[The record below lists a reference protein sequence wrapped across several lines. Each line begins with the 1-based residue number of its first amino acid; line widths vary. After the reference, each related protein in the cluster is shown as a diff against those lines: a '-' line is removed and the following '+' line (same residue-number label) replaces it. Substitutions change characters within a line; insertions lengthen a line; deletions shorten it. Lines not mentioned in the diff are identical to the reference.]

1 MNLVLTIFSQITTV
15 AVSSDTSTADTNS
28 VQHSISILELIMKGG
43 WVMIPIFVLSAI
55 SLVIMIDRFIT
66 IRKASKDT
74 NKFMDKVKSL
84 IIQGDIKSAKNLCEQ
99 TESPVA
105 RMIEKGI
112 MRLGRPLK
120 DIESSIENT
129 GKIEIYKLEKNMSV
143 LAIVAGIAPML
154 GFVGTISGVIK
165 IFYNIA
171 IEENIS
177 IGAIAEGLYEKMI
190 TSAAGLIVGII
201 AHIGFHYLNLMLD
214 RVVYKMESN
223 SLEFIDLL
231 QENK

>member
-1 MNLVLTIFSQITTV
+1 MLSSILLQITTV
-15 AVSSDTSTADTNS
+15 AAPDTVSTLVTPAK
-28 VQHSISILELIMKGG
+28 VEHSINLLELILKGG
-43 WVMIPIFVLSAI
+43 WVMIPIFLLSAI
-55 SLVIMIDRFIT
+55 SLVIIIDRFIT
-66 IRKASKDT
+66 ISKASKDT
-74 NKFMDKVKSL
+74 NKFMEKIKTY
-84 IIQGDIKSAKNLCEQ
+84 ITQGDIKSAKSLCEQ

-171 IEENIS
+171 LEENIS

-190 TSAAGLIVGII
+190 TSAAGLIVGIL
-201 AHIGFHYLNLMLD
+201 AHIGFHYLNLLLD

>member
-1 MNLVLTIFSQITTV
+1 MLSSILLQITTV
-15 AVSSDTSTADTNS
+15 AAPDTVAALGATPEK
-28 VQHSISILELIMKGG
+28 VVHSINLLELILKGG
-43 WVMIPIFVLSAI
+43 WVMIPIFLLSAI

-74 NKFMDKVKSL
+74 NKFMDKIKTL
-84 IIQGDIKSAKNLCEQ
+84 ITEGDIKSAKSLCEQ

-120 DIESSIENT
+120 DIESAIENT

-190 TSAAGLIVGII
+190 TSAAGLMVGIL
-201 AHIGFHYLNLMLD
+201 AHIGFHYLNLLLD

>member
-1 MNLVLTIFSQITTV
+1 MLFQNILLQITTT
-15 AVSSDTSTADTNS
+15 AAADSTQQTTTAIP
-28 VQHSISILELIMKGG
+28 SINLLELILKGG
-43 WVMIPIFVLSAI
+43 WVMVPIFILSFIAI
-55 SLVIMIDRFIT
+55 YIMIERYIT
-66 IRKASKDT
+66 IQKASKDT
-74 NKFMDKVKSL
+74 NKFMEKIKSL
-84 IIQGDIKSAKNLCEQ
+84 IGQGDIKSARTLCEQ

-129 GKIEIYKLEKNMSV
+129 GKVEIYKLEKNLSV
-143 LAIVAGIAPML
+143 LGIIAGIAPML

-171 IEENIS
+171 LEENIS

-201 AHIGFHYLNLMLD
+201 AHVGFHYLNLMID
-214 RVVYKMESN
+214 RVIYKMESN
-223 SLEFIDLL
+223 SLEFVDLL